1 VAKINSQKWLNS
13 DELIDQC
20 EISKSTLD
28 HYIQLGII
36 PKPIVRHDKDGLIG
50 YFPPEIINIIDKV
63 KRLKDEGETLEE
75 IAKKVRNTT
84 TSEGRVNENSEG
96 KRYFFE
102 ERAEKT
108 IKNNIDVDNRGLHL
122 TLVDIHTPAYL
133 MNYQFEIE
141 WINEQ
146 AETMVFGKNIRTIRD
161 VEYRNVFR
169 LFLNWE
175 FTNFIKNWEEF
186 LHYHMVFF
194 KSRQPREQIAH
205 LYSNISQKEI
215 DYLEKVY
222 DKTEV
227 VRLEKIY
234 QHFINLIEKDR
245 PEERYIVYTTFFRE
259 GMFFLYL
266 PADSVPAG
274 ISEYLSNREVLV
286 RELLQQ
292 RLPTLVSFSV
302 LVADLQGSVRIC
314 AELPP
319 EEYFE
324 LINSMWRLL
333 EESFK
338 KFNGIFGKKI
348 GDGVVY
354 YFLKKQDPNYIMNSI
369 NCALEIREKMSRF
382 SIDWKLRKKWYN
394 DLYLNMGINEGQ
406 EYFSTTTPS
415 STNIEFTAL
424 GDTINYASRLSN
436 LARYGSIITTKNLMN
451 KLDDDM
457 KRSLRFGVIKRV
469 NDRDVF
475 VEKVFSQVIDLVKD
489 DEARRERFADIS
501 ALPVTEILDNN

>member
-1 VAKINSQKWLNS
+1 
-13 DELIDQC
+13 
-20 EISKSTLD
+20 
-28 HYIQLGII
+28 
-36 PKPIVRHDKDGLIG
+36 
-50 YFPPEIINIIDKV
+50 
-63 KRLKDEGETLEE
+63 
-75 IAKKVRNTT
+75 
-84 TSEGRVNENSEG
+84 
-96 KRYFFE
+96 
-102 ERAEKT
+102 
-108 IKNNIDVDNRGLHL
+108 
-122 TLVDIHTPAYL
+122 
-133 MNYQFEIE
+133 
-141 WINEQ
+141 
-146 AETMVFGKNIRTIRD
+146 MVFGKNIRTIRD

-194 KSRQPREQIAH
+194 KSRQPKEQIAH

-222 DKTEV
+222 DNTGV

-234 QHFINLIEKDR
+234 QHFINIIEKDR

-314 AELPP
+314 AEFPP

-333 EESFK
+333 EESLRCLMEFSVK
-338 KFNGIFGKKI
+338 KL
-348 GDGVVY
+348 VMV
-354 YFLKKQDPNYIMNSI
+354 LYI
-369 NCALEIREKMSRF
+369 
-382 SIDWKLRKKWYN
+382 
-394 DLYLNMGINEGQ
+394 
-406 EYFSTTTPS
+406 
-415 STNIEFTAL
+415 
-424 GDTINYASRLSN
+424 
-436 LARYGSIITTKNLMN
+436 
-451 KLDDDM
+451 
-457 KRSLRFGVIKRV
+457 
-469 NDRDVF
+469 
-475 VEKVFSQVIDLVKD
+475 
-489 DEARRERFADIS
+489 IS
-501 ALPVTEILDNN
+501 

>member
-1 VAKINSQKWLNS
+1 
-13 DELIDQC
+13 
-20 EISKSTLD
+20 
-28 HYIQLGII
+28 
-36 PKPIVRHDKDGLIG
+36 
-50 YFPPEIINIIDKV
+50 
-63 KRLKDEGETLEE
+63 
-75 IAKKVRNTT
+75 
-84 TSEGRVNENSEG
+84 
-96 KRYFFE
+96 
-102 ERAEKT
+102 
-108 IKNNIDVDNRGLHL
+108 
-122 TLVDIHTPAYL
+122 VDIHTPAYL

-194 KSRQPREQIAH
+194 KSRQPKEQIAH

-222 DKTEV
+222 DNTGV

-234 QHFINLIEKDR
+234 QHFINIIEKDR

-314 AELPP
+314 AEFPP

-333 EESFK
+333 EESLRCLMEFSVK
-338 KFNGIFGKKI
+338 KL
-348 GDGVVY
+348 VMV
-354 YFLKKQDPNYIMNSI
+354 LYI
-369 NCALEIREKMSRF
+369 
-382 SIDWKLRKKWYN
+382 
-394 DLYLNMGINEGQ
+394 
-406 EYFSTTTPS
+406 
-415 STNIEFTAL
+415 
-424 GDTINYASRLSN
+424 
-436 LARYGSIITTKNLMN
+436 
-451 KLDDDM
+451 
-457 KRSLRFGVIKRV
+457 
-469 NDRDVF
+469 
-475 VEKVFSQVIDLVKD
+475 
-489 DEARRERFADIS
+489 IS
-501 ALPVTEILDNN
+501 